1 MTRVKICGI
10 TNLEHALHAVRCGA
24 DALRFI
30 FVPGTP
36 RFIGE
41 SAKAMR
47 IPREIPAFVTRV
59 AVVRE
64 LHEVGEMFDAI
75 QYYENQM
82 DAPVVE
88 QQLIRVIRLR
98 DDSSL
103 KELADSESQADA
115 IMLDAF
121 HSEKLGG

>member
-10 TNLEHALHAVRCGA
+10 TNLEDALHAVRCGA
-24 DALRFI
+24 DALGFI
-30 FVPGTP
+30 FVPVTP

-41 SAKAMR
+41 SADAMR
-47 IPREIPAFVTRV
+47 IPREIPPFVTRV

-75 QYYENQM
+75 QYYEN
-82 DAPVVE
+82 PVASPLVE
-88 QQLIRVIRLR
+88 QRLIRVIRLR

-103 KELADSESQADA
+103 KEIADSASQA
-115 IMLDAF
+115 
-121 HSEKLGG
+121 